1 MPADQDWERKIGRRL
16 RLRDLHVVF
25 TVAQCGSMAKAA
37 ESLRVTQSAVSQ
49 MIADVEQELGVRL
62 FDRSRRGVDATIYG
76 QALIRRGKAAFD
88 ELRLGI
94 QEIDYLKN
102 EGVGEI
108 RIGCP
113 ETLAASVLPLA
124 IDIFSSQWPGVLLEV
139 ETFAGDAG
147 AAKLRDRS
155 IDLVLARDGPGL
167 NGLAASDDFKIT
179 TLFEDRLSIV
189 VGAGSPW
196 ASLRQIDMSD
206 LKDAPWIVLPYG
218 WGEDVLPKAFAAR
231 GLPPPRIALKTS
243 SIHLRL
249 HLLATGRFVS
259 ALPASVLSLHRDRFN
274 LKELR
279 IELPKTPYAVA
290 IVTLKHRTLSPMVD
304 HFIRSTAAQFEKRS
318 QRVPAP
324 SVPLK

>member
-1 MPADQDWERKIGRRL
+1 MATDQDWEKKIGRRL

-25 TVAQCGSMAKAA
+25 TVADCGSMAKAA
-37 ESLRVTQSAVSQ
+37 DSLRVTQSAVSQ

-62 FDRSRRGVDATIYG
+62 FDRSRRGVEATIYG

-94 QEIDYLKN
+94 QEIDYLRN
-102 EGVGEI
+102 EGIGEI

-113 ETLAASVLPLA
+113 ETIAASVLPTA
-124 IDIFSSQWPGVLLEV
+124 IDNFSNRWPGVVLEV
-139 ETFAGDAG
+139 ETFAGDAA

-167 NGLAASDDFKIT
+167 KSLAASDDFTIT
-179 TLFEDRLSIV
+179 TLFEDRLSVV
-189 VGAGSPW
+189 VGANSPW
-196 ASLRQIDMSD
+196 AKLRQIGLAD
-206 LKDAPWIVLPYG
+206 LKGAPWIVLPYG
-218 WGEDVLPKAFAAR
+218 WGEDILPEAFASH

-259 ALPASVLSLHRDRFN
+259 ALPASVLALHQERFN
-274 LKELR
+274 LIELR
-279 IELPKTPYAVA
+279 IALPKTPYAVA
-290 IVTLKHRTLSPMVD
+290 IVTLKNRTLSPVVD
-304 HFIRSTAAQFEKRS
+304 HFIRSTAARFEK
-318 QRVPAP
+318 P
-324 SVPLK
+324 SRHGATSSPPQV

>member
-1 MPADQDWERKIGRRL
+1 MAEIQDWGRKIGRRL

-25 TVAQCGSMAKAA
+25 AVADCGSMAKAA

-62 FDRSRRGVDATIYG
+62 FDRSRRGVEATIYG

-94 QEIDYLKN
+94 QEIDYLKS

-113 ETLAASVLPLA
+113 ETLAASVLPAA
-124 IDIFSSQWPGVLLEV
+124 IDVFSSRWPGVTLEV
-139 ETFAGDAG
+139 ETFAGDAA

-167 NGLAASDDFKIT
+167 KSLAASDDFRIT
-179 TLFEDRLSIV
+179 KLFEDRLSVV
-189 VGAGSPW
+189 VGANSRW
-196 ASLRQIDMSD
+196 AKLRQIDLGD
-206 LKDAPWIVLPYG
+206 LTDAPWIVLPYG
-218 WGEDVLPKAFAAR
+218 WGEDILPKAFTSR
-231 GLPPPRIALKTS
+231 GLAPPRTALKTS

-259 ALPASVLSLHRDRFN
+259 ALPASVLRLHQESFN

-279 IELPKTPYAVA
+279 IELPRMPYAVA
-290 IVTLKHRTLSPMVD
+290 IVTLKNRTLSPVVD
-304 HFIRSTAAQFEKRS
+304 HFIQSTTAQFEKRNRRAS
-318 QRVPAP
+318 P
-324 SVPLK
+324 

>member
-1 MPADQDWERKIGRRL
+1 MSEIQDWEKKIGRRL

-25 TVAQCGSMAKAA
+25 TVADCGSMAKAA

-62 FDRSRRGVDATIYG
+62 FDRSRRGVEATIYG

-94 QEIDYLKN
+94 QEIDYLRN
-102 EGVGEI
+102 EGIGEI

-113 ETLAASVLPLA
+113 ETIAASVLPTA
-124 IDIFSSQWPGVLLEV
+124 IDNFSSRWPGVLLEV
-139 ETFAGDAG
+139 ETFAGDAA

-155 IDLVLARDGPGL
+155 IDLVFARDGPGL
-167 NGLAASDDFKIT
+167 NSLAASEDFKIT
-179 TLFEDRLSIV
+179 KLFEDRLSV
-189 VGAGSPW
+189 VAGADSPW
-196 ASLRQIDMSD
+196 AKLRQIDLAV

-218 WGEDVLPKAFAAR
+218 WGKEVIPKAFGLR
-231 GLPPPRIALKTS
+231 NLPPPRIALKTS

-259 ALPASVLSLHRDRFN
+259 ALPASVLRLHKERFN

-279 IELPKTPYAVA
+279 IELPKMPYAVA
-290 IVTLKHRTLSPMVD
+290 IVTLKNRTLSPVVD
-304 HFIRSTAAQFEKRS
+304 HFIRSTAARFEKPSRHGATS
-318 QRVPAP
+318 RPQPA
-324 SVPLK
+324 

>member
-1 MPADQDWERKIGRRL
+1 MAKAAMTKDQDWERKIGRRL

-25 TVAQCGSMAKAA
+25 AVADCGSMAKAA

-62 FDRSRRGVDATIYG
+62 FDRSRRGAEATIYG

-94 QEIDYLKN
+94 QEIDYLKS

-113 ETLAASVLPLA
+113 ETLAASVLPAA
-124 IDIFSSQWPGVLLEV
+124 IDVFSSRWPGVTLEV
-139 ETFAGDAG
+139 ETFAGDAA

-167 NGLAASDDFKIT
+167 KSLAASDDFKIT
-179 TLFEDRLSIV
+179 KLFEDRLSVV
-189 VGAGSPW
+189 VGAGSRW
-196 ASLRQIDMSD
+196 AKLRQIDLGD
-206 LKDAPWIVLPYG
+206 LTDAPWIVLPYG
-218 WGEDVLPKAFAAR
+218 WGEDILPKAFTSH
-231 GLPPPRIALKTS
+231 GLAPPRTALKTS

-259 ALPASVLSLHRDRFN
+259 ALPASVLRLHQESFN

-279 IELPKTPYAVA
+279 IELPRMPYAVA
-290 IVTLKHRTLSPMVD
+290 IVTLKNRTLSPVVD
-304 HFIRSTAAQFEKRS
+304 HFIQSTAAQFEKRNRRAS
-318 QRVPAP
+318 P
-324 SVPLK
+324 